1 MVTKNP
7 FHSKIQS
14 QMEMF
19 SLLHF
24 FVKMFLCSCYMIALP
39 LRYFI
44 TVKNCALI
52 LLNLSFY
59 IWMYI

>member
-39 LRYFI
+39 L
-44 TVKNCALI
+44 CI
-52 LLNLSFY
+52 LLLLRTVL
-59 IWMYI
+59 